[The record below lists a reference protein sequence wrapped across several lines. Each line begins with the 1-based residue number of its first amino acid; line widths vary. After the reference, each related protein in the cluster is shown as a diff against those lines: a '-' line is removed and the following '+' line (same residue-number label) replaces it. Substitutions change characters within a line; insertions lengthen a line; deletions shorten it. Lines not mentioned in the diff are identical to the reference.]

1 MPMDV
6 VVDQAAP
13 VGDEVSK
20 LANQF
25 SLPEDYDI
33 TVRHPDTKVGKFEL
47 RGEGGKRGKISEVKE
62 RFYTYQFAVSPL
74 SRELTFAEQDVAE
87 HCTLFLK
94 PKVYFYFIFNII

>member
-1 MPMDV
+1 MEV

-25 SLPEDYDI
+25 SLIPEDYDI
-33 TVRHPDTKVGKFEL
+33 TVRHPETKAGKPFEL
-47 RGEGGKRGKISEVKE
+47 KEGGGETEFIIIL
-62 RFYTYQFAVSPL
+62 FILFAVTSL

-87 HCTLFLK
+87 LSTLFLK
-94 PKVYFYFIFNII
+94 PKVFLFYLFIIARKR